1 MLDSHPDPLA
11 LGGSPITAAAVAQID
26 DAKAYLLMLRSLLTE
41 VNESVHRLVPQ
52 STGAWRSEAAHG
64 YAQGL
69 EQLRMRVVAA
79 RDGLAAAERGLADR
93 ILRMEAQLET
103 ARTAA
108 GAPTATVSST
118 DIPWAM
124 R

>member
-26 DAKAYLLMLRSLLTE
+26 DAKAYLLMLRSLLAE

>member
-11 LGGSPITAAAVAQID
+11 VDGGTGTAARID
-26 DAKAYLLMLRSLLTE
+26 DAKAHLLMLRSLLVD
-41 VNESVHRLVPQ
+41 VNESVHRLVPP
-52 STGAWRSEAAHG
+52 STGAWRSEAAQG

-69 EQLRMRVVAA
+69 EQLRLRVVAA
-79 RDGLAAAERGLADR
+79 RDGLAAAEGALARR

-103 ARTAA
+103 ARAA
-108 GAPTATVSST
+108 SGTPSSVGMTTDASWPT
-118 DIPWAM
+118 

>member
-26 DAKAYLLMLRSLLTE
+26 DAKAYLLMLRSLLAE

-103 ARTAA
+103 ARTAS
-108 GAPTATVSST
+108 GAPTATASSA
-118 DIPWAM
+118 DIPGTT